1 MAVSRAPNRRLLVVA
16 VVVAAVAFA
25 VQGGEYST
33 TDLFRQ
39 RARERSLRR
48 AIDSLQRDLDSLRG
62 FLRQLREDPMT
73 QERVARER
81 YGMVRGDK
89 EIVYRFTDSVPG
101 KP

>member
-1 MAVSRAPNRRLLVVA
+1 MSRRLLLAAAILA
-16 VVVAAVAFA
+16 VLYFA

-39 RARERSLRR
+39 RGRERSLRS
-48 AIDSLQRDLDSLRG
+48 AIDSLTRDIDSLRT
-62 FLRQLREDPMT
+62 FHRQLQNDPMV

-81 YGMVRGDK
+81 YGLVRGDK
-89 EIVYRFTDSVPG
+89 EIVYRFTDTVPP